1 MVNAHIDSEKM
12 LIFQYMP
19 DLYFI
24 LIWDYITGKDIFTMS
39 MTEFIYD
46 VAQISYSPEIN
57 EVMVSD
63 SYYTTTFFYLDKINY

>member
-1 MVNAHIDSEKM
+1 
-12 LIFQYMP
+12 MP